1 MASSKMKIGPSSA
14 GQDTGQD
21 PKEEAQERL
30 AGLKKAVK
38 LGTYQH
44 YKGPYYTVY
53 ALSVKEDTCEILVHY
68 YSHDHKTRWTRDFDD
83 FQSHVEGHGKRFKYI
98 REAHPIQLLR
108 AAGFDDMVSGFEA
121 LGKAWQFLREIRG
134 A

>member
-1 MASSKMKIGPSSA
+1 MDSTVKVGPIPGES
-14 GQDTGQD
+14 D
-21 PKEEAQERL
+21 PKDAAQERL
-30 AGLKKAVK
+30 TKLKESFK

-53 ALSVKEDTCEILVHY
+53 ALSIKEDTCDVLVH
-68 YSHDHKTRWTRDFDD
+68 YSHDHKTQWTRTFEDFTTA
-83 FQSHVEGHGKRFKYI
+83 VEGHGKRFKYV

-108 AAGFDDMVSGFEA
+108 AAGFDSMVDGFQA
-121 LGKAWQFLREIRG
+121 LGDAWQFLREIRG